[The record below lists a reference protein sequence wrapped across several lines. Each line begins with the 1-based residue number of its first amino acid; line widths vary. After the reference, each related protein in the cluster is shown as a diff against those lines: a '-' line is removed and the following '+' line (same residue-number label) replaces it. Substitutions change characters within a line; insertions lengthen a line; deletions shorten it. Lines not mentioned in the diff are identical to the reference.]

1 MNLPNKLTV
10 LRILLVPVFV
20 VVMMV
25 WRTED
30 WAAIVGCVLFLGASL
45 TDLFD
50 GKIARKHGL
59 ITDFGKFLDPLADKF
74 MVIAAFLCILYRTDS
89 PFFRTVLFVVT
100 MLVIFREL
108 AVTSIRLVASSS
120 ANVVIAANK
129 LGKFKT
135 GTQVTCI
142 ITLLVEPFIPILNE
156 YLVLSYIMLALSAIM
171 TLWSGINYL
180 VSYWKYLDPEK

>member
-10 LRILLVPVFV
+10 LRILLVPVFI

-25 WRTED
+25 WRTEA
-30 WAAIVGCVLFLGASL
+30 WAAIVGCVIFTVASL

-50 GKIARKHGL
+50 GKIARKRGL

-74 MVIAAFLCILYRTDS
+74 MVIAALLCIIYRTDA
-89 PFFRTVLFVVT
+89 PVFRTVLFIVT

-120 ANVVIAANK
+120 SAHVVIAANK

-142 ITLLVEPFIPILNE
+142 ITMLVEPVYSFSQSVPDPVLRNACLRRRHDGLVGHQLHGFLLEIP
-156 YLVLSYIMLALSAIM
+156 
-171 TLWSGINYL
+171 
-180 VSYWKYLDPEK
+180 